1 MTQFEPDSTAAR
13 YPLFPMGALLLP
25 GASLP
30 LQIFEPRYL
39 MMVSSS
45 TRDNRP
51 FVIMVS
57 EPGKD
62 RSGLG
67 CLARI
72 VDFNQQANG
81 LLGITIVGEQRV
93 RVSAAAKDVTGLWWG
108 DCTASEEPLA
118 EPELE
123 MRAALRYQPLLD
135 ALLEHPYLADQVGLQ
150 LDSARGSVHQ
160 LMVWLPLESELK
172 LSLLAEDSFL
182 QRCALLESALS
193 ELSASPDSP
202 GDPEA

>member
-1 MTQFEPDSTAAR
+1 MTQFEPDSTTAR

-25 GASLP
+25 DASLP

-51 FVIMVS
+51 FVIMLS

-62 RSGLG
+62 RSGHG

-108 DCTASEEPLA
+108 GCEASDEPLA
-118 EPELE
+118 DPELE

-172 LSLLAEDSFL
+172 RRLLVEDSFL
-182 QRCALLESALS
+182 QRCALLESALA
-193 ELSASPDSP
+193 ELSGSPDSP
-202 GDPEA
+202 GDRDA

>member
-1 MTQFEPDSTAAR
+1 MTEFEPDSATAR

-25 GASLP
+25 EASLP

-51 FVIMVS
+51 FVLMVS

-72 VDFNQQANG
+72 VDFNQQSNG

-108 DCTASEEPLA
+108 DCEVSREPLA
-118 EPELE
+118 DPELE

-160 LMVWLPLESELK
+160 LMVWLPLEPELK
-172 LSLLAEDSFL
+172 RRLLAEDSFL

-193 ELSASPDSP
+193 ELSGSPDVSSD
-202 GDPEA
+202 GDE